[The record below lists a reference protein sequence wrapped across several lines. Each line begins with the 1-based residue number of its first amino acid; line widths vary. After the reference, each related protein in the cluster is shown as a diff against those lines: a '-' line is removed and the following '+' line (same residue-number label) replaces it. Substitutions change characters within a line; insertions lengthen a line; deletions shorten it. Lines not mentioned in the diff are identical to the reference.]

1 MRVRR
6 GTSGVTRREFLGT
19 AATATGTL
27 AVLAAVGAAE
37 VASAGTRKKARRKKA
52 TRKKARR
59 KKATRKKTRRKKAT
73 RK

>member
-1 MRVRR
+1 MRVGR

-27 AVLAAVGAAE
+27 VVLGAVGAAA

-52 TRKKARR
+52 KRVK
-59 KKATRKKTRRKKAT
+59 
-73 RK
+73 